1 MKIKYSWQTY
11 LIVLFVLILLFIA
24 SFLIP
29 SAYGEVR
36 IYEGSNAISRPYGT
50 TYVSSGGNLV
60 LPNDTIWTTQTMDTT
75 STDTLLWTLVSHANG
90 VEWFDFSSIV
100 NYAGAGWDTINCP
113 IDYGSLQVL
122 TSDADSIYLWP
133 NDTSAT
139 PLITSN
145 SYKRLINNDLSRLII
160 RTFSSCTIEYHFE
173 K

>member
-1 MKIKYSWQTY
+1 MKY
-11 LIVLFVLILLFIA
+11 LIITVIA
-24 SFLIP
+24 
-29 SAYGEVR
+29 V
-36 IYEGSNAISRPYGT
+36 AIIISIFAAGYQNNRPYNQILGGESIAPGDT
-50 TYVSSGGNLV
+50 GYVDYYLADYDSLN
-60 LPNDTIWTTQTMDTT
+60 
-75 STDTLLWTLVSHANG
+75 WTLVSHAHG
-90 VEWFDFSSIV
+90 VEWFAFSSIV
-100 NYAGAGWDTINCP
+100 NYSGAGWDTINCP

-122 TSDADSIYLWP
+122 TTDADSIYLWP